1 MKELSI
7 WDELVAMIDDD
18 DGEEEKEVIVQ
29 DEDYEM

>member
-18 DGEEEKEVIVQ
+18 DEEHKVVIVQ